1 MENISVYEYI
11 AANDPYGAKS
21 ICNKYSYQMAN
32 VQTTADVATCLEQLV
47 AQEGESAFRDVMA
60 LHPDK
65 DILLELGGSQQSQ
78 TSTQKSTD
86 GGCKGCSGKSS
97 SVQAAI
103 QAAQQN
109 TGYTMHQGNTFLF
122 AGVLILAVAI
132 VATSLH
138 AK

>member
-1 MENISVYEYI
+1 MNNISVYQYI

-21 ICNKYSYQMAN
+21 ICNKYSYQIQN
-32 VQTTADVATCLEQLV
+32 VQTTDDVATCLEQLV
-47 AQEGESAFRDVMA
+47 AQEGEPAFKDLMA
-60 LHPDK
+60 LHPDR
-65 DILLELGGSQQSQ
+65 DIITELYG
-78 TSTQKSTD
+78 TQLPSAPAAKGD
-86 GGCKGCSGKSS
+86 GGCKDCGKS

-109 TGYTMHQGNTFLF
+109 TGFTMHQGNTFLF

>member
-1 MENISVYEYI
+1 MDNNISVYQYI
-11 AANDPYGAKS
+11 AANDPYGAKAV
-21 ICNKYSYQMAN
+21 CNKYSYQMQN
-32 VQTTADVATCLEQLV
+32 VQTTDDVATCLEQLV

-65 DILLELGGSQQSQ
+65 DIILELGGSQKQ
-78 TSTQKSTD
+78 TATQKTD
-86 GGCKGCSGKSS
+86 GGCKDCGGKSS
-97 SVQAAI
+97 SKIEAAI

-109 TGYTMHQGNTFLF
+109 TGYMHQGNTFLF

>member
-1 MENISVYEYI
+1 M
-11 AANDPYGAKS
+11 
-21 ICNKYSYQMAN
+21 QN
-32 VQTTADVATCLEQLV
+32 VQTTDDVATCLEILV
-47 AQEGESAFRDVMA
+47 AQEGESAFRDIMA

-65 DILLELGGSQQSQ
+65 DIIVELGGSQQAS
-78 TSTQKSTD
+78 TTQKES
-86 GGCKGCSGKSS
+86 GCKDCGGKKDSNI
-97 SVQAAI
+97 QAAI

-109 TGYTMHQGNTFLF
+109 TGFTMHQGNTFLF